1 MTSNA
6 AIYCRIS
13 KARRNDEDD
22 TETLGVE
29 RQERLCRELAVSLG
43 LDVAAVFVDNDL
55 SGKAGVLRP
64 AYEQLKQAVADR
76 SIDVVLVWKTDR
88 LSRDRIALQLFYE
101 LLRTNK
107 VKLHT
112 QQEGLVTLDTPDGAL
127 MAGIRAELAQYERGV
142 IAERVRA
149 QKTQAA
155 QAGRVLGGRYRLYG
169 YQDKQRTTVDP
180 VERKHLLQIVEW
192 YLAGRTIHSIT
203 RTLNDDGV
211 RSISGKPWL
220 TQQVRRILAN
230 PAYAGL
236 REFNGEIVA
245 EGKWPKIID
254 RDTHERIMRKLNL
267 TRGQTNRNVRRYLLT
282 GILYCGIC
290 HTKMTGG
297 NNGRDS
303 YRCSTTNGGCGRVS
317 RNAAKVDWALIELTA
332 MQIRKLPFEHEQ
344 KHVDRSE
351 LDQVE
356 HDIELLADARK
367 SGRIDMVTFL
377 DQNEALQRQKT
388 KLVVEMDS
396 ATTLITLSG
405 RDREFRASPTDEKR
419 ETIRR
424 FFPAVGIK
432 PVTKGVRF
440 SLDQLELPKPLKT
453 YLSTD
458 YDSSDTAT
466 KS

>member
-155 QAGRVLGGRYRLYG
+155 QSGRVLGGRYRLYG
-169 YQDKQRTTVDP
+169 YQ
-180 VERKHLLQIVEW
+180 
-192 YLAGRTIHSIT
+192 
-203 RTLNDDGV
+203 
-211 RSISGKPWL
+211 
-220 TQQVRRILAN
+220 
-230 PAYAGL
+230 
-236 REFNGEIVA
+236 
-245 EGKWPKIID
+245 
-254 RDTHERIMRKLNL
+254 
-267 TRGQTNRNVRRYLLT
+267 
-282 GILYCGIC
+282 
-290 HTKMTGG
+290 
-297 NNGRDS
+297 
-303 YRCSTTNGGCGRVS
+303 
-317 RNAAKVDWALIELTA
+317 
-332 MQIRKLPFEHEQ
+332 
-344 KHVDRSE
+344 
-351 LDQVE
+351 
-356 HDIELLADARK
+356 
-367 SGRIDMVTFL
+367 
-377 DQNEALQRQKT
+377 
-388 KLVVEMDS
+388 
-396 ATTLITLSG
+396 
-405 RDREFRASPTDEKR
+405 
-419 ETIRR
+419 
-424 FFPAVGIK
+424 
-432 PVTKGVRF
+432 
-440 SLDQLELPKPLKT
+440 
-453 YLSTD
+453 
-458 YDSSDTAT
+458 
-466 KS
+466 